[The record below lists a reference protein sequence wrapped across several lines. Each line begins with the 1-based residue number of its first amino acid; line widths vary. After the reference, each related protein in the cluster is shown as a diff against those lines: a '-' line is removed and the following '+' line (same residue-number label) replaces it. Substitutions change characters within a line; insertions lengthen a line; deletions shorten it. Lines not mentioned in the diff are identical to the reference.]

1 LGFDGY
7 GLVTSLV
14 PNRCGKFAR
23 NIEDDEED
31 SSDNT
36 NSGKTVM
43 VHQGWAIT
51 WAKSDTATLT
61 PKLPTL
67 TSEMRVPEW
76 TPGQKIRDGEYDRY
90 PSYSID
96 TEELLGHDF
105 YWFLAVG
112 LPVLGAL
119 SIGLCIWCCVRKCK
133 KERQPNLVYVI
144 TQ

>member
-1 LGFDGY
+1 
-7 GLVTSLV
+7 
-14 PNRCGKFAR
+14 
-23 NIEDDEED
+23 
-31 SSDNT
+31 
-36 NSGKTVM
+36 

-90 PSYSID
+90 PSYRID
-96 TEELLGHDF
+96 TEELFGHDL
-105 YWFLAVG
+105 YWFLLVG
-112 LPVLGAL
+112 MPVLGAL

-133 KERQPNLVYVI
+133 KERRPNLVYVI